1 MERKARVE
9 RKTKE
14 TEIQVDLTID
24 GSGKYDIETSVPFLD
39 HMLSLMTKHGFFD
52 LKIRAKGDIHVD
64 LHHTVEDV
72 GICLGEGLKKALGN
86 KDRITRYGESV
97 VPMVEALASVVLDI
111 SDRPYLVYNNKH
123 KKRKVGQF
131 DTELIWEFFR
141 ALSSSA
147 GITLHINL
155 LYGKDTHHTI
165 EAAFKAFGRALDKAT
180 RIDERIQGVLSTKG
194 RL

>member
-123 KKRKVGQF
+123 KKRLV
-131 DTELIWEFFR
+131 
-141 ALSSSA
+141 A
-147 GITLHINL
+147 H
-155 LYGKDTHHTI
+155 
-165 EAAFKAFGRALDKAT
+165 
-180 RIDERIQGVLSTKG
+180 V